1 MALAYLKRWAKR
13 LTCTVIAA
21 YLAFFSREVPWLP
34 KLIVIGIAIG
44 TLIAGKML
52 SDTISTDV
60 PGRILSLASII
71 VAIATMHKLTPPKLM
86 SGFRSRADGPVI
98 QSYVSAYF
106 ECLAVIAVLSI
117 LFVTWW
123 AVTE

>member
-1 MALAYLKRWAKR
+1 MW
-13 LTCTVIAA
+13 LTNSVIAA
-21 YLAFFSREVPWLP
+21 YLALLSRDVPWLP
-34 KLIVIGIAIG
+34 KLAVIAIIMG
-44 TLIAGKML
+44 A
-52 SDTISTDV
+52 
-60 PGRILSLASII
+60 SLAGWMVSETASLI
-71 VAIATMHKLTPPKLM
+71 VSFAGISGAIATMHKLTPPSLM

-123 AVTE
+123 TVTE